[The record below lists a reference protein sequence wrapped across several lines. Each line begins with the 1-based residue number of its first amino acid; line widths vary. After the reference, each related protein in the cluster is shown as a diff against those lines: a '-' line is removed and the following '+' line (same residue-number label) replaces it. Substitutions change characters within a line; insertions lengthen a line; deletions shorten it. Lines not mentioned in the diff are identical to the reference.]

1 LQKGESIAFVFICW
15 ESAATSLTLIDKP
28 LTTTRAPFSSK
39 TWIHGCVANF
49 SPILSFN
56 CGSLKIAKSV
66 GIETVLDDIPSNGLN
81 NQFTELPADLFA
93 ANRALANF
101 DLKGNPTTTLPSGF
115 FKNMKISKKSK
126 FMMPCSLETIP
137 VDVLLD
143 KKIVKSFLK
152 AAKFC

>member
-1 LQKGESIAFVFICW
+1 V
-15 ESAATSLTLIDKP
+15 
-28 LTTTRAPFSSK
+28 
-39 TWIHGCVANF
+39 
-49 SPILSFN
+49 
-56 CGSLKIAKSV
+56 
-66 GIETVLDDIPSNGLN
+66 
-81 NQFTELPADLFA
+81 
-93 ANRALANF
+93 
-101 DLKGNPTTTLPSGF
+101 KGNPTTTLPSGF